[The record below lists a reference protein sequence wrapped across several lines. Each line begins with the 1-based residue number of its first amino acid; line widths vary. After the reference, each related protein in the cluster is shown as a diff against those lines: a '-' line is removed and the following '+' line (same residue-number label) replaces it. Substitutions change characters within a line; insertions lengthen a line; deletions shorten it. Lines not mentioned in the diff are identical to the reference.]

1 MDKTVYLL
9 MAEEIY
15 LRTSLVIGFLSA
27 SLYLPSETR
36 SSLLILKKYYRAMIM
51 GLLPAIT
58 LLQRKRGWKE

>member
-1 MDKTVYLL
+1 M
-9 MAEEIY
+9 
-15 LRTSLVIGFLSA
+15 IGFLSA